1 MKKIITISREFGSG
15 GGEIGEKVAKQLG
28 FELYDKSIILQAA
41 RSAQID
47 PGEMLQHDERVPQLI
62 GFTQSLFDMYN
73 SPLDER
79 LFEAQTKVIK
89 QTGEHGNCVIVGRN
103 ANSILQEYD
112 DSLHVFI
119 HADKYWRIMRM
130 KQNKMK
136 DYSEEKISQH
146 MRDVD
151 KTRRKYCSYYTDTEF
166 GVAEFYDLCL
176 SSSSLGIDTCV
187 DIICSIAKNS

>member
-15 GGEIGEKVAKQLG
+15 GGEIGEKVAKRLG

-41 RSAQID
+41 RSANID
-47 PGEMLQHDERVPQLI
+47 PGEMLKHDERVPQLI

-79 LFEAQTKVIK
+79 LFEAQKSVIK
-89 QTGEHGNCVIVGRN
+89 KIGEHGNCVIVGRN

-176 SSSSLGIDTCV
+176 STSSLGIDTCV
-187 DIICSIAKNS
+187 DIICDLANK